1 MNFYQ
6 YKLIPY
12 QISEKFR
19 TIVNFHKIIK
29 NKKNRKLNLKNNNIN
44 KEILIQD
51 KINAC
56 QMIIKNMKK
65 LKVKKENRF
74 KRDNINYLKEKIL
87 NILFRFLIKLKI
99 KKDPF
104 SKLYI
109 QKFPY
114 IINASLIKKKSKVLF
129 PNSNFFIYD
138 QANELIEISSNN

>member
-1 MNFYQ
+1 
-6 YKLIPY
+6 
-12 QISEKFR
+12 
-19 TIVNFHKIIK
+19 
-29 NKKNRKLNLKNNNIN
+29 
-44 KEILIQD
+44 
-51 KINAC
+51 
-56 QMIIKNMKK
+56 
-65 LKVKKENRF
+65 F